1 MHNDKFVDP
10 RLQEKEALFQHL
22 HMVSFD
28 VIMHI
33 NAIQEIVQATSKDIA
48 ASNEHYIELVRSFK
62 ITLTMCSELEPEIM
76 TLIGATK
83 RVLSDDSSHA
93 FATQAQICA
102 AAVNCLNHWRILK
115 HIPEDLLQIDEI
127 SATLK
132 QRFTEHLAM
141 WDGYFTIHKT
151 NH

>member
-83 RVLSDDSSHA
+83 RVLSDDRSHA
-93 FATQAQICA
+93 FATQGRMRRRRLGSSRPRSQSYRRQYPGARSLSLMKTLG
-102 AAVNCLNHWRILK
+102 LNPLH
-115 HIPEDLLQIDEI
+115 H
-127 SATLK
+127 
-132 QRFTEHLAM
+132 QR
-141 WDGYFTIHKT
+141 
-151 NH
+151 NP

>member
-10 RLQEKEALFQHL
+10 RLQQKEALFQQL
-22 HMVSFD
+22 HMASFD

-33 NAIQEIVQATSKDIA
+33 NAIQEIVQTTAQDIEPT
-48 ASNEHYIELVRSFK
+48 NEHLLELIRSFTT
-62 ITLTMCSELEPEIM
+62 TLAMCSALEPQIKV
-76 TLIGATK
+76 LSQATEQAI
-83 RVLSDDSSHA
+83 SDDSNVP

-115 HIPEDLLQIDEI
+115 QIPEDLLSIDTI

-132 QRFTEHLAM
+132 QRFSEHLAM
-141 WDGYFTIHKT
+141 WDSYFAT
-151 NH
+151 NNTQH